1 MKRLLKRKIFFV
13 PLIIVIALVVFAG
26 GVYAATVITK
36 QGQVNIVAATDDI
49 KVYLDSGCNFEITKI
64 IWSDLPVG
72 GETTKTVYVKNFG
85 NTDATVTAAL
95 QGAPAGVN
103 LKVDTD
109 SQTVLAR
116 QPATFNLVLDAA
128 QSAPIAAAS
137 FTVTFTSTPIY
148 VNP

>member
-1 MKRLLKRKIFFV
+1 MKKLLKRKIFLV
-13 PLIIVIALVVFAG
+13 PLLIVIALVVFAG

-36 QGQVNIVAATDDI
+36 PGQVNIVAATNDI

-64 IWSDLPVG
+64 IWNDLPVG

-103 LKVDTD
+103 LKVNTD
-109 SQTVLAR
+109 SQTVLAG

-128 QSAPIAAAS
+128 QAAPIASAS